1 MSGPK
6 RTPDKL
12 NTIGIVVVGICSAVL
27 VYVTI
32 VALQAFYMGDTSE
45 IQTMADYGGNDTT
58 AKHIRATQTENI
70 VKSSNPNAGA
80 VGEQTYR
87 VPISVGMKKVV
98 DEAKVD
104 PSNLV
109 PVVGKSICRTV
120 LPVFG
125 RPKADDRP
133 PLPECGGGA
142 APATPAPATDNKAP
156 PQTPTGGTGPGGG
169 PLPNQGSGTTGPGAG
184 SATGPRTDRS
194 NAAGSAEKGNGK

>member
-45 IQTMADYGGNDTT
+45 IQTMADYGGQDTT
-58 AKHIRATQTENI
+58 AKHIRATQMENI
-70 VKSSNPNAGA
+70 SKASTPNAGGA
-80 VGEQTYR
+80 EQTYR
-87 VPISVGMKKVV
+87 VPIAVGMKKIV
-98 DEAKVD
+98 DDAKVD

-109 PVVGKSICRTV
+109 PVLGKSSCRTV

-133 PLPECGGGA
+133 PPPECGGGA
-142 APATPAPATDNKAP
+142 APAPAPATPDAGSGVQP
-156 PQTPTGGTGPGGG
+156 MPTGGTGPGGG
-169 PLPNQGSGTTGPGAG
+169 NLPNQGSGTTGPGAG
-184 SATGPRTDRS
+184 SATK
-194 NAAGSAEKGNGK
+194 AAGSAEKGNGK